1 MEVAKKSVI
10 EQKKERK
17 KKHFSLD
24 KYYSRQGWYFIT
36 AAMVLF
42 GVFTFYPIIKSFL
55 LTFQSVRGLNVEFV
69 GINNYLRL
77 FQDDMFWTSLKNT
90 FFFLIIQVPVML
102 TLAILLASVLNDP
115 KLKCKGFFRAAI
127 FLPCVTSLVAYSV
140 LFKMMFSPEGIVNQ
154 FLLMLHIIQTPIEWL
169 SDPFF
174 AKIVIIIAL
183 LWRWTGYNM
192 MFFLAAMQNISQ
204 ETYEA
209 AEVDGANA
217 IQTFFKIT
225 VPQLKPIILF
235 TGIMST
241 IGTLQLFD
249 EPMNLT
255 GGGPGVS
262 TTTISQYIYN
272 QSFVYA
278 PDFGYA
284 ATISY
289 AIVLIVVVLSI
300 IQFKVAG
307 EK

>member
-1 MEVAKKSVI
+1 MELAKEYAVT
-10 EQKKERK
+10 K
-17 KKHFSLD
+17 KKKKFSLD
-24 KYYSRQGWYFIT
+24 KYYSRQGWYFIL

-42 GVFTFYPIIKSFL
+42 GVFTLYPIIKSFL
-55 LTFQSVRGLNVEFV
+55 LTFQSVRGLKVEFV
-69 GINNYLRL
+69 GINNYVRL
-77 FQDDMFWTSLKNT
+77 FKDEMFWTSLKNT

-102 TLAILLASVLNDP
+102 TLAILLASALNDS
-115 KLKCKGFFRAAI
+115 KLKFKGFFRVAI

-140 LFKMMFSPEGIVNQ
+140 LFKMMFSVDGIINQ
-154 FLLMLHIIQTPIEWL
+154 FLLTLNLISAPIEWL

-174 AKIVIIIAL
+174 AKIVIILAL
-183 LWRWTGYNM
+183 LWRYTGYNM
-192 MFFLAAMQNISQ
+192 MFFLAGMQNISQ

-289 AIVLIVVVLSI
+289 AIVIIVVVLSI

-307 EK
+307 EN

>member
-1 MEVAKKSVI
+1 MELAKEYAVT
-10 EQKKERK
+10 K
-17 KKHFSLD
+17 KKKKFSLD
-24 KYYSRQGWYFIT
+24 KNYSRQGWYFIL

-42 GVFTFYPIIKSFL
+42 GVFTLYPIIKSFL
-55 LTFQSVRGLNVEFV
+55 LTFQSVRGLKVEFV
-69 GINNYLRL
+69 GINNYVRL
-77 FQDDMFWTSLKNT
+77 FKDEMFWTSLKNT

-102 TLAILLASVLNDP
+102 TLAILLASVLNDS
-115 KLKCKGFFRAAI
+115 KLKFKGFFRVAI

-140 LFKMMFSPEGIVNQ
+140 LFKMMFSVDGIINQ
-154 FLLMLHIIQTPIEWL
+154 FLLTLNLISAPIEWL

-174 AKIVIIIAL
+174 AKIVIILAL
-183 LWRWTGYNM
+183 LWRYTGYNM
-192 MFFLAAMQNISQ
+192 MFFLAGMQNISQ

-289 AIVLIVVVLSI
+289 AIVIIVVVLSI
-300 IQFKVAG
+300 IQFKVVG
-307 EK
+307 EN

>member
-1 MEVAKKSVI
+1 MNRNNKEVLTDTQSKKIKRVNL
-10 EQKKERK
+10 KN
-17 KKHFSLD
+17 
-24 KYYSRQGWYFIT
+24 YYSRQGWLFISF
-36 AAMVLF
+36 AVVLF
-42 GVFTFYPIIKSFL
+42 ATFVFYPIIKSFL
-55 LTFQSVRGLNVEFV
+55 LTFQEVKGLNVSFA
-69 GINNYLRL
+69 GFDNYLRL
-77 FQDDMFWTSLKNT
+77 LQDEMFWTALKNT
-90 FFFLIIQVPVML
+90 FLFLIIQVPVML
-102 TLAILLASVLNDP
+102 VLAILLASLLNDKTL
-115 KLKCKGFFRAAI
+115 KLKGFYRTAI

-140 LFKMMFSPEGIVNQ
+140 LFKMMFAVDGIINQ
-154 FLLMLHIIQTPIEWL
+154 FLMSTQLIQVPIEWL
-169 SDPFF
+169 SDPFY
-174 AKIVIIIAL
+174 AKVVIVVAL

-192 MFFLAAMQNISQ
+192 MFFLAAMQNIPQ

-217 IQTFFKIT
+217 MQRFFKIT
-225 VPQLKPIILF
+225 IPQLKPIILF

-289 AIVLIVVVLSI
+289 VVVLIVIILSI
-300 IQFKVAG
+300 IQFKWAG

>member
-1 MEVAKKSVI
+1 MDTANKLSVDNKQ
-10 EQKKERK
+10 EHKQKYTSLE
-17 KKHFSLD
+17 KH
-24 KYYSRQGWYFIT
+24 YSRQGWLFIS
-36 AAMVLF
+36 AALLLF
-42 GVFTFYPIIKSFL
+42 GIFTLFPIIKSL
-55 LTFQSVRGLNVEFV
+55 ILTFQNVKGLNVSFAGV
-69 GINNYLRL
+69 NNYLRL
-77 FQDDMFWTSLKNT
+77 FQDEMFWTALKNT
-90 FFFLIIQVPVML
+90 FLFLIIQVPVML
-102 TLAILLASVLNDP
+102 VLAILLANLLNDK
-115 KLKCKGFFRAAI
+115 KLKLKGFYRTAI

-140 LFKMMFSPEGIVNQ
+140 LFKMMFATEGIINQ
-154 FLLMLHIIQTPIEWL
+154 FLMTINIIDVPIEWL
-169 SDPFF
+169 SDSFW
-174 AKIVIIIAL
+174 AKVVIIIAL

-192 MFFLAAMQNISQ
+192 MFFLAAMQNIPQ

-217 IQTFFKIT
+217 IQRFFKIT

-289 AIVLIVVVLSI
+289 VVVLIVVVLSI
-300 IQFKVAG
+300 IQFKWAG

>member
-1 MEVAKKSVI
+1 MIEITKKSVI

-17 KKHFSLD
+17 KKFSLD
-24 KYYSRQGWYFIT
+24 KYYNRQGWYFIL

-42 GVFTFYPIIKSFL
+42 GVFTLYPIIKSLL

-69 GINNYLRL
+69 GINNYIRL

-102 TLAILLASVLNDP
+102 ILAILLATVLNDHR
-115 KLKCKGFFRAAI
+115 LKFRGFYRVAI

-140 LFKMMFSPEGIVNQ
+140 LFKMMFAEEGIINQ
-154 FLLMLHIIQTPIEWL
+154 FLLTLHFIQVPIEWL
-169 SDPFF
+169 SDPFW

>member
-1 MEVAKKSVI
+1 
-10 EQKKERK
+10 
-17 KKHFSLD
+17 
-24 KYYSRQGWYFIT
+24 
-36 AAMVLF
+36 MVLF
-42 GVFTFYPIIKSFL
+42 GVFTLYPIIKSLL

-69 GINNYLRL
+69 GINNYIRL

-102 TLAILLASVLNDP
+102 ILAILLATVLNDHR
-115 KLKCKGFFRAAI
+115 LKFRGFYRVAI

-140 LFKMMFSPEGIVNQ
+140 LFKMMFAEEGIINQ
-154 FLLMLHIIQTPIEWL
+154 FLLTLHFIQVPIEWL
-169 SDPFF
+169 SDPFW

>member
-1 MEVAKKSVI
+1 MELAKEYAVT
-10 EQKKERK
+10 K
-17 KKHFSLD
+17 KKKKFSLD
-24 KYYSRQGWYFIT
+24 KYYSRQGWYFIL

-42 GVFTFYPIIKSFL
+42 GVFTLYPIIKSFL
-55 LTFQSVRGLNVEFV
+55 LTFQSVRGLKVEFV
-69 GINNYLRL
+69 GINNYVRL
-77 FQDDMFWTSLKNT
+77 FKDEMFWTSLKNT

-102 TLAILLASVLNDP
+102 TLAILLASALNDS
-115 KLKCKGFFRAAI
+115 KLKFKGFFRVAI

-140 LFKMMFSPEGIVNQ
+140 LFKMMFSVDGIINQ
-154 FLLMLHIIQTPIEWL
+154 FLLTLNLISAPIEWL

-174 AKIVIIIAL
+174 AKIVIILAL
-183 LWRWTGYNM
+183 LWRYTGYNM
-192 MFFLAAMQNISQ
+192 MFFLAGMQNISQ

-289 AIVLIVVVLSI
+289 AIVIIVVVLSI
-300 IQFKVAG
+300 IQFKVVG
-307 EK
+307 EN

>member
-1 MEVAKKSVI
+1 MGITGKKI
-10 EQKKERK
+10 NPNKKPMK
-17 KKHFSLD
+17 KPFNLN
-24 KYYSRQGWYFIT
+24 KYYSRQGWYFIL
-36 AAMVLF
+36 AAIVLF
-42 GVFTFYPIIKSFL
+42 SIFTLYPIIKSLF
-55 LTFQSVRGLNVEFV
+55 LTFQSVKGLNINFV
-69 GINNYLRL
+69 GFGNYTRL

-102 TLAILLASVLNDP
+102 TLAILLAAMLNDR
-115 KLKCKGFFRAAI
+115 KLKFKGLYRVAI

-140 LFKMMFSPEGIVNQ
+140 LFKMMFAPEGIINQ
-154 FLLMLHIIQTPIEWL
+154 FLLNLHLIQVPVEWL
-169 SDPFF
+169 SDPFY

-209 AEVDGANA
+209 AQVDGANA

-307 EK
+307 DK